1 MVIYYLMHICIHT
14 CSHTHTYRYNANR
27 DTQHPHILTHTHTHT
42 RRKWRKNFSFRR
54 TKMEIRRRQLM
65 FKLCDVI
72 GKEKEEGRIGKTRA
86 IYLRNKLL
94 ALQK

>member
-1 MVIYYLMHICIHT
+1 
-14 CSHTHTYRYNANR
+14 
-27 DTQHPHILTHTHTHT
+27 
-42 RRKWRKNFSFRR
+42 
-54 TKMEIRRRQLM
+54 MEIRRRQLM